1 MNPFVNVNYV
11 DSTLADI
18 NTRCRKHA
26 RLEDTTQRQGGGGV
40 LTYME
45 GNAVIDNMNEVFG
58 AVGWTTQIVSLIE
71 NVTPAVP
78 GSSSAKYEVLCRY
91 KVTVT
96 IADKIVSKEDVGFGG
111 GGDREKANKEAVTDA
126 LKRCCRQFGNY
137 FGNSLYDKGHLAEL
151 DAERKMKNK
160 K

>member
-1 MNPFVNVNYV
+1 MEQSSLKPFTVQRHLF
-11 DSTLADI
+11 DTTLEDI
-18 NTRCRKHA
+18 NARCRKHA

-58 AVGWTTQIVSLIE
+58 ATGWSTQILYLNEVATQPSR
-71 NVTPAVP
+71 
-78 GSSSAKYEVLCRY
+78 YEVVCRY
-91 KVTVT
+91 KVTVSVL
-96 IADKIVSKEDVGFGG
+96 DKTVSKEDVGFGS
-111 GGDREKANKEAVTDA
+111 GDREKANKEAVTDA

-137 FGNSLYDKGHLAEL
+137 FGNSLYDKTHLAEL
-151 DAERKMKNK
+151 DAERKLKNK